1 MTGACAAPAGAAW
14 RTLAHARLSAAG
26 LRVGVASFALLAG
39 CAQPVGLVDV
49 TERPAEQALLAGWR
63 AYDDALYPQAEER
76 LNAALAAGLGSPRD
90 RAAAHKYLAFIA
102 CTSERTAQCETE
114 FRRARAADPA
124 FALSRSEAG
133 HPVWGPVYKR
143 ILP

>member
-1 MTGACAAPAGAAW
+1 MSREKRTHGRRAPGTQARASL
-14 RTLAHARLSAAG
+14 TLAAVL
-26 LRVGVASFALLAG
+26 ASLAG
-39 CAQPVGLVDV
+39 CAQPPVGLLDMA
-49 TERPAEQALLAGWR
+49 ERPAEKALLAGWR
-63 AYDDALYPQAEER
+63 AYDDAQYALAETQ
-76 LNAALAAGLGSPRD
+76 LNTALAAGLASPRD

-102 CTSERTAQCETE
+102 CTSERTAQCESE

-124 FALSRSEAG
+124 FALTRPEAG

>member
-1 MTGACAAPAGAAW
+1 MIDAERAGGGRALRALGRARLLPAIASMLIAACAQ
-14 RTLAHARLSAAG
+14 
-26 LRVGVASFALLAG
+26 
-39 CAQPVGLVDV
+39 QPVGLVDM
-49 TERPAEQALLAGWR
+49 TDRPAEKALLAGWR
-63 AYDDALYPQAEER
+63 AYDDAQYAQAEAQ
-76 LNAALAAGLGSPRD
+76 LNAALAAGLASPRD

-102 CTSERTAQCETE
+102 CTSERTAQCESE

-124 FALSRSEAG
+124 FVLTRSEAG